1 MKTILTALL
10 LAIGFITPSMAHDE
24 GHGPKL
30 SDTAKYGGAIA
41 PAILAKE
48 VTLGRKA
55 KMIYKGELTRSQNGT
70 IRIYI
75 YDTQMK
81 LIDLEKFDTTAT
93 GTLEFKKNK
102 KWAKTPFKLQQK
114 DNAFVGKLPPVT
126 RKPFNIDVILRE
138 GNHDIMI
145 AFDHLD

>member
-1 MKTILTALL
+1 MKIILTALL

-48 VTLGRKA
+48 VPLGRKA

-70 IRIYI
+70 VHIYI
-75 YDTQMK
+75 YDIQMK
-81 LIDLEKFDTTAT
+81 RIDLEKFDTTANA
-93 GTLEFKKNK
+93 TLEFKKNK
-102 KWAKTPFKLQQK
+102 KWTKTLFELHQK

>member
-1 MKTILTALL
+1 MKYILTALL
-10 LAIGFITPSMAHDE
+10 LAIGLITPSMAHDE

-48 VTLGRKA
+48 VPLGRKA

-70 IRIYI
+70 IRIYV

-81 LIDLEKFDTTAT
+81 LIDLEKFDTTANA
-93 GTLEFKKNK
+93 TLEFKKNK
-102 KWAKTPFKLQQK
+102 KWTKTVFNLQLK
-114 DNAFVGKLPPVT
+114 DNAFVGKLPPIT
-126 RKPFNIDVILRE
+126 HKPINIDVILRE
-138 GNHDIMI
+138 GNHDILI
-145 AFDHLD
+145 AFDNLD